1 MGERFL
7 EVGACCVQV
16 CPGGVCEDM
25 FLITGIFTCVFVGPE
40 FTYCYCVSS
49 IGNWIVMG
57 FALLKLGGVGGE
69 GYLLLFFFRVSGYR
83 KSIAG
88 NT

>member
-1 MGERFL
+1 
-7 EVGACCVQV
+7 
-16 CPGGVCEDM
+16 M
-25 FLITGIFTCVFVGPE
+25 FLITGIFTCVFVGSE